1 MNHSFD
7 NQTSDFGKT
16 GLEFKNQKWIS
27 DCASRPNLALAQ
39 KSIEAT
45 FRVSSAKE

>member
-27 DCASRPNLALAQ
+27 DWANRPNRVVAQ
-39 KSIEAT
+39 ELIEAILWI
-45 FRVSSAKE
+45 SSAKE